1 MYTTEDQENVR
12 FELLERTLEDAKAF
26 LQENYKFLYLH
37 IDREDQKVSGCLCNV
52 DFSRVNVEL
61 DNKKITKVSF
71 G

>member
-26 LQENYKFLYLH
+26 LEEHYKFFYLH
-37 IDREDQKVSGCLCNV
+37 VDREDQKVYGCLCNV
-52 DFSRVNVEL
+52 EFSRVNVEL